1 MSPAA
6 TFSTME
12 TPICTTARIL
22 APQAGIFVAELPNG
36 KKVLA
41 HLSRQLR
48 ESGAVV
54 AVGMRVAVEMT
65 AYDFDIARIV
75 RVLDEECKG

>member
-1 MSPAA
+1 
-6 TFSTME
+6 ME
-12 TPICTTARIL
+12 TPIRTSATIL
-22 APQAGIFVAELPNG
+22 APQAGIYVAELPNG

-48 ESGAVV
+48 ESGASFPE
-54 AVGMRVAVEMT
+54 GTRVAVEMT

-75 RVLDEECKG
+75 RAINEGDKR